1 MTISPGAADRL
12 TATLDTGL
20 IAIERDLEAVDRQRM
35 AAQVEGFA
43 EALARD
49 LIDPQ
54 DFERR

>member
-1 MTISPGAADRL
+1 MTISPAAADRL

-20 IAIERDLEAVDRQRM
+20 IAIERDLEAVDRERM
-35 AAQVEGFA
+35 AAQVEAFA